1 MNLDIGDT
9 LEGWPFEPGQVIVR
23 KIVGRDGNE
32 KIQMRLDL
40 GLLQMELTGRP
51 DGMRPHGQDSL
62 LAHYEQKLQRY
73 EQEHGRDAGF
83 ELDEK
88 ACEMLRTE
96 AVMYYHRYL
105 AQFVLE
111 DFEAVE
117 RDTMRNLRVMDLCN
131 AYAAEQSDRYVL
143 EQHRPYVLM
152 MCTRARAQGALRDHR
167 PKQALAAV
175 QRGVADI
182 EAFAQRFA
190 SEAMGDPPEL
200 TILNALAREIETRIP
215 VDPMSKLQS
224 DLDLAVAEE
233 RYEDAARLRD
243 KLCESDE
250 SVRNSGE

>member
-1 MNLDIGDT
+1 MNLDIGDI
-9 LEGWPFEPGQVIVR
+9 LDGWPFEPGQVIVR
-23 KIVGRDGNE
+23 KIVGRDGDE

-51 DGMRPHGQDSL
+51 DGGKPHGQESL
-62 LAHYEQKLQRY
+62 LAHYEQQLQRH

-88 ACEMLRTE
+88 ACEMLRAE

-105 AQFVLE
+105 AEFVLE

-143 EQHRPYVLM
+143 EQHRAYVLM

-175 QRGVADI
+175 RQGVADI
-182 EAFAQRFA
+182 EAFARRFG
-190 SEAMGDPPEL
+190 SEAVGEPPEL

-215 VDPMSKLQS
+215 VDPLTKLQS
-224 DLDLAVAEE
+224 DLDLAIAEE

-243 KLCESDE
+243 LLCESDE
-250 SVRNSGE
+250 SFLGPAE